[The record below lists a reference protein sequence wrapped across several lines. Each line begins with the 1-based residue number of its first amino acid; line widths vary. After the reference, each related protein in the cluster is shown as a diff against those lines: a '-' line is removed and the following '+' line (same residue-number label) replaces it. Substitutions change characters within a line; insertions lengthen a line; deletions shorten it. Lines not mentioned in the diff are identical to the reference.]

1 MPGPCWDPLIDRT
14 WVGVICCSRP
24 LLTWTQD
31 HWGNWPLKLYL
42 MKQHT
47 YIFRQLKNSWNVC
60 NHVCLTYVS
69 HDSYVSWL
77 VAFWSKQLCNQSITC
92 PSVLW
97 AEGELSIMEDT
108 EPAGSQ
114 GVRGG
119 CGGMKSVPRCAVETT
134 CLDAMTRSYFPT
146 YCYQEPCSH
155 TTYLPLRLSSYISTP
170 SSSLVRSFTSFMD
183 GWRLIGTCKCYVQ
196 AKQS

>member
-146 YCYQEPCSH
+146 YCYQEPCAH
-155 TTYLPLRLSSYISTP
+155 TTYPPLRLSSYISTP
-170 SSSLVRSFTSFMD
+170 SSSLVRSLTSFMD
-183 GWRLIGTCKCYVQ
+183 GWRLTGTCKCYVQ

>member
-77 VAFWSKQLCNQSITC
+77 VAFWSKQLWNQSIIC
-92 PSVLW
+92 PRVLW

-146 YCYQEPCSH
+146 YCYQEPCAH
-155 TTYLPLRLSSYISTP
+155 TTYPPLNLSSYISTP

-183 GWRLIGTCKCYVQ
+183 GWRLTGTCKCYVQ